1 MKKVCCVCGKDPG
14 EVAGPPGRLTHG
26 FCEKCYHS
34 ELRAREARTDAPKG
48 AESPPRPPCKPSP
61 S

>member
-1 MKKVCCVCGKDPG
+1 MKKVCCVCGKDLG

-26 FCEKCYHS
+26 FCEACYRS
-34 ELRAREARTDAPKG
+34 ELRAWEARTDAAKR
-48 AESPPRPPCKPSP
+48 AEPPRPPSKPSP